1 MATHQIE
8 VAGLARDAGSQTAS
22 LIASWE
28 EAWNAHDVEALA
40 VLVAPDVEFV
50 NVAGRWLRGRKEFF
64 AWHRMI
70 HEAHLCASTW
80 TTTQSRARALRP
92 DLILVHLEWTIN
104 GERGT
109 DGTPRHSRSGIFSWI
124 VLYEAGRSLI
134 AAAHNTN
141 LADAVVHR
149 FSGPPQANGPRPTEV
164 VHVDRTDKT

>member
-8 VAGLARDAGSQTAS
+8 GTGLERNTGSQTAS
-22 LIASWE
+22 LIAGWE
-28 EAWNAHDVEALA
+28 EAWNTHNVEALA

-70 HEAHLCASTW
+70 HEAHLRASRW
-80 TTTQSRARALRP
+80 TTTQSHARALRP
-92 DLILVHLEWTIN
+92 DLILVHLEWTIS
-104 GERGT
+104 GERST
-109 DGTPRHSRSGIFSWI
+109 DGTPRRPRSGIFSWI
-124 VLYEAGRSLI
+124 VSHEAGRSLI

-149 FSGPPQANGPRPTEV
+149 FSGPPQASWP
-164 VHVDRTDKT
+164 D